1 VNDSYEQVWDDN
13 VRAVMRQYKGMDG
26 DRRALSTRYVG
37 SLVADFHRNLL
48 GGGIFAYP
56 ANKKTPKGKL
66 RLLYEANPLAFI
78 VEQAGG
84 AACDGSQRILD
95 VEPSELHQRTPLYI
109 GSKNEVDFARQM
121 LSGAA
126 LAFSP

>member
-1 VNDSYEQVWDDN
+1 
-13 VRAVMRQYKGMDG
+13 MRRLRGQEG
-26 DRRALSTRYVG
+26 DRKPLSVRYVG

-56 ANKKTPKGKL
+56 SNRKTPKGKL
-66 RLLYEANPLAFI
+66 RLLYEANPLAYI

-84 AACDGSQRILD
+84 VATDGIGRILD

-109 GSKNEVDFARQM
+109 GSRGDVGVVEEGLR
-121 LSGAA
+121 G
-126 LAFSP
+126 